1 MKATL
6 YITWIS
12 KYHCLLWIVIVLH
25 LPHFV
30 ELWLLHNIVSWEP
43 EGRYCSSKMFRWEP
57 EGRYCCIKSMAI
69 APFWFSMEHLWT
81 AIAPFWLSTDDIY
94 LYDIYLRM
102 LGWKQTKTKTIINI
116 NFRLSKDKSIV
127 NCECI
132 LFLHCILYLLNTVI
146 FIYLAYFYPVGK
158 NRDVYEN

>member
-1 MKATL
+1 MHSLLLFIIIYYPFVPIHSTFISESNFIHYMDFQISL
-6 YITWIS
+6 FVVNCNCSTFTTFCWIMIIT
-12 KYHCLLWIVIVLH
+12 Y
-25 LPHFV
+25 
-30 ELWLLHNIVSWEP
+30 IVSWEP
-43 EGRYCSSKMFRWEP
+43 EGRYCSSKMFRWDP

-81 AIAPFWLSTDDIY
+81 AIAPLWLSTDDIY

-127 NCECI
+127 NCERI
-132 LFLHCILYLLNTVI
+132 LFLHCM
-146 FIYLAYFYPVGK
+146 
-158 NRDVYEN
+158 